1 MKPAFNSTKRCLLG
15 LCATVSAI
23 ALLSACG
30 GGDGT
35 DGLSGQNIAL
45 RTSVEPPGNNCPAG
59 GNKFDAG
66 PDGNKNGTLEDAE
79 VTATTF
85 VCNGVS
91 GPAGAT
97 GATGVA
103 GPAGPVGAT
112 GSAGPAGATGATGP
126 TGAVGAV
133 GATGPAG
140 ATGPQGTGGAAGTTR
155 FIRISPIAFGSTE
168 CAFGGTA
175 TEVGIDTN
183 NNLVFDDVVLSRTV
197 VCSLG

>member
-15 LCATVSAI
+15 ISAMFGI
-23 ALLSACG
+23 FVLLSGCG

-85 VCNGVS
+85 VCNGAKGAPGVAGAAGATGPAGAP

-97 GATGVA
+97 G
-103 GPAGPVGAT
+103 PAGT
-112 GSAGPAGATGATGP
+112 GGTAGATGATGP
-126 TGAVGAV
+126 Q
-133 GATGPAG
+133 GPA
-140 ATGPQGTGGAAGTTR
+140 GAAGTTR
-155 FIRISPIAFGSTE
+155 FIRLSTLVFGSAE
-168 CAFGGTA
+168 CPFGGDV
-175 TEVGIDTN
+175 TEVGIDSN
-183 NNLVFDDVVLSRTV
+183 NNLSFDASEVISRTA
-197 VCSLG
+197 VCSPG